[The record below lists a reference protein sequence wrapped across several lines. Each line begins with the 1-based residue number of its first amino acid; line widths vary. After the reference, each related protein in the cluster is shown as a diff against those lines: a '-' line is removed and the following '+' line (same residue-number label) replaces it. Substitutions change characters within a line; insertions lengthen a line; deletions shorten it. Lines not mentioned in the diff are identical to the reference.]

1 MNTFPGRARFMLT
14 NLENALK
21 NSSFESRFTAIK
33 SKFPKNRSYS
43 AQPINAP
50 KKKTIIDLSKNKSRK
65 HRCCGHGA
73 GRRFARND
81 RAWPHLDAGS
91 DDKRNDPSFE
101 GCGARPDPA
110 DARRRHAAEGKAEMV
125 KLEGGNEHIIDR
137 IRHVV
142 GLAGVPVCGHI
153 GLTPQSTTQ
162 LGGFRVQGKTP
173 AAAASLLAM
182 AHALETAGCSM
193 IVLEAVPELVARG
206 ITKLIGI
213 PTFGIGAGTF
223 TSGQIAVLPDIA
235 NLSNVEPTQL
245 PKFVKVYAN
254 AGQSLSSAVDAF
266 TADVNALNYPNKD
279 LHIYNVNQKTSDEI
293 RDYFLKTHN
302 IEV

>member
-1 MNTFPGRARFMLT
+1 MNSSASRARFMLR

-21 NSSFESRFTAIK
+21 ISSFESRFTAIQ
-33 SKFPKNRSYS
+33 SKFPKNRPYS
-43 AQPINAP
+43 TQPIQAP
-50 KKKTIIDLSKNKSRK
+50 KKKTIIDLNKK
-65 HRCCGHGA
+65 HGA
-73 GRRFARND
+73 SWRFARHD
-81 RAWPHLDAGS
+81 RAWPHHDAGS
-91 DDKRNDPSFE
+91 DDGRNDPSFE
-101 GCGARPDPA
+101 GCSTRPDPA

-153 GLTPQSTTQ
+153 GLTPQSIMQ

-173 AAAASLLAM
+173 AAAANLLAM
-182 AHALETAGCSM
+182 ARALEAAGCSM

-213 PTFGIGAGTF
+213 PTFGIGAGRF
-223 TSGQIAVLPDIA
+223 TSGQIAVLPDIS
-235 NLSNVEPTQL
+235 NLSNVEPNQL

-254 AGQSLSSAVDAF
+254 AGLTLSSAVDAF
-266 TADVNALNYPNKD
+266 TADVNALNYPIKD
-279 LHIYNVNQKTSDEI
+279 LHTYNVNQKTSDEI